1 MYQEKTVESSIIYI
15 LIYVSGIDSRI
26 FNHLRPDYVSGK
38 VCLEC
43 SIIYSLIMYQE
54 ETYVESSIIYV
65 LIMDQEYT
73 VESSIIYVLIMD
85 QE

>member
-1 MYQEKTVESSIIYI
+1 
-15 LIYVSGIDSRI
+15 
-26 FNHLRPDYVSGK
+26 
-38 VCLEC
+38 
-43 SIIYSLIMYQE
+43 MYQE